1 MDYGIIHSILK
12 AYLINLDRSP
22 ERLAFM
28 DEQLKRLGVDYER
41 VPAVDGRALTPE
53 ERVRGFSRVR
63 SFIASKKRL
72 SDAEV
77 GVAMSHVACCRR
89 VLAEEEPYALVL
101 EDDVVLADGFP
112 AALKRVESF
121 LSPGRA
127 QLVLLSGYGVENA
140 ESLPEEIR
148 AEKSAWCADA
158 YVLTRP
164 AAQLILKANDPV
176 ITVADSFKRWRRRHG
191 LELYRALPATA
202 RQDDVRF
209 GSENQVLAK
218 SGWLVRNLMWLAD
231 WALWRVTGR

>member
-1 MDYGIIHSILK
+1 MNVLYVNT
-12 AYLINLDRSP
+12 AVRDRS
-22 ERLAFM
+22 RTKALAEHF
-28 DEQLKRLGVDYER
+28 LGKLGGDVTE
-41 VPAVDGRALTPE
+41 
-53 ERVRGFSRVR
+53 VRPNELGLANVGEDFL
-63 SFIASKKRL
+63 KKRDKACMSGDFSDKEFSAAKQFAQADVIVISAPLWDL
-72 SDAEV
+72 S
-77 GVAMSHVACCRR
+77 
-89 VLAEEEPYALVL
+89 
-101 EDDVVLADGFP
+101 FP
-112 AALKRVESF
+112 AALKRVEAF

-231 WALWRVTGR
+231 WAIWKVTGR

>member
-1 MDYGIIHSILK
+1 MR
-12 AYLINLDRSP
+12 AFLINLDRNP

-41 VPAVDGRALTPE
+41 VPAVDGRALSPE
-53 ERVRGFSRVR
+53 ERARGFSRVR
-63 SFIASKKRL
+63 SFIAAKKRL

-127 QLVLLSGYGVENA
+127 QLVLLSGYGVEGA
-140 ESLPEEIR
+140 DSLPEEIR

-158 YVLTRP
+158 YVLTRE
-164 AAQLILKANDPV
+164 AARLILKANDPV
-176 ITVADSFKRWRRRHG
+176 ITVADSFKRWRRRFG

-202 RQDDVRF
+202 RQDDARF

-218 SGWLVRNLMWLAD
+218 SNWLVRNLMWLAD
-231 WALWRVTGR
+231 WAIWKVTGR

>member
-1 MDYGIIHSILK
+1 MIFRQATMEDF
-12 AYLINLDRSP
+12 D
-22 ERLAFM
+22 
-28 DEQLKRLGVDYER
+28 
-41 VPAVDGRALTPE
+41 AVVSLTIQGRA
-53 ERVRGFSRVR
+53 
-63 SFIASKKRL
+63 A
-72 SDAEV
+72 
-77 GVAMSHVACCRR
+77 
-89 VLAEEEPYALVL
+89 LA
-101 EDDVVLADGFP
+101 
-112 AALKRVESF
+112 
-121 LSPGRA
+121 A
-127 QLVLLSGYGVENA
+127 QGLDQWQGGNPT
-140 ESLPEEIR
+140 PEEIR